1 VSYPGGQLTGSAV
14 NHAVH
19 FYGTD
24 NELADSVGRY
34 LADGIR
40 GGDGVVVVATAP
52 HRLAFEARLAREGL
66 DAARERRAGRLL
78 TVDASGL
85 LGGFLA
91 GGRLDHDRFET
102 AASAL
107 IGYAAAG
114 GRPVRVYAEMV
125 ALLWDAGDIALAIEL
140 EDLWNELGARMPFCL
155 LCGYPASGQ
164 SGRRGADPVRDVC
177 QLHSAVADQRSFTA
191 ELSSVRAARHYVT
204 GLLGAGADEA
214 AACDTAIVATELA
227 ANAVLH
233 ARSGFTLTVSRS
245 AGVTR
250 IAVRDRTPV
259 AVPDASGPD
268 ACGPEIAEPAVTEP
282 AVTEPAV
289 TEPAAAGEG
298 LPFEVMTGHGLSV
311 VAQLA
316 SRWAVDPLPDGK
328 VVWAELPVPGLP
340 VAGNPR

>member
-1 VSYPGGQLTGSAV
+1 V

-24 NELADSVGRY
+24 DELADSVGRY

-40 GGDGVVVVATAP
+40 SGDGVVVVATAP

-66 DAARERRAGRLL
+66 DAGRERRAGRLL
-78 TVDASGL
+78 TMDASGL

-91 GGRLDHDRFET
+91 DGRLDHDRFEAT
-102 AASAL
+102 ATAL

-125 ALLWDAGDIALAIEL
+125 ALLWDAGDIALAIQL
-140 EDLWNELGARMPFCL
+140 EDLWNELGARLSFSL
-155 LCGYPASGQ
+155 LCGYPASGLA
-164 SGRRGADPVRDVC
+164 GRGTADPVRDVC

-191 ELSSVRAARHYVT
+191 ELASARAARHYVT

-214 AACDTAIVATELA
+214 AACDTAIVAAELA

-233 ARSGFTLTVSRS
+233 ARSGFTLTLSRS

-259 AVPDASGPD
+259 AMPD
-268 ACGPEIAEPAVTEP
+268 ACGPLDTRASDTEVEVTG
-282 AVTEPAV
+282 ASD
-289 TEPAAAGEG
+289 AGEG

-316 SRWAVDPLPDGK
+316 SRWAVDPLSDGK

-340 VAGNPR
+340 VSGRPGAVDPR